1 MNLAVICV
9 FYPPINSSAAVQIN
23 HLVEFL
29 ASKGHFIEVITP
41 DSTIKNLYVCESKQN
56 IRIIRFKNGKVTDI
70 GHFLR
75 AFNEFLMPFKI
86 IYTIFKTS
94 IKLQKNDGII
104 CWSPSIFFT
113 PLVIYLKFINKC
125 NSYLILRDIFPRWAK
140 DLKIIKNK
148 ITYNFFNIFFL
159 LQCFF
164 SDTIGVQSEG
174 NKRFVPKRIFLKK
187 IKIEVL
193 NNWYTPNFKNLKCKI
208 DLSNTILKN
217 KKIFI
222 YAGNIGLA
230 QGFEIIINVAE
241 KLKNNNEIG
250 FLFIGRGSQFES
262 MKEIVRKRSIDNV
275 LFKEQIDNSEIINL
289 YKQCHCGIVILDRR
303 HKTHNIPGN
312 FISYL
317 HSGLPV
323 FALVNSNN
331 DLIPFV
337 NKNQIGYATDLFD
350 EDEIIKLILKIL
362 NYKNSDSK
370 INDKCKKIAK
380 TFFDTETIA
389 NQILA
394 SF

>member
-1 MNLAVICV
+1 M
-9 FYPPINSSAAVQIN
+9 
-23 HLVEFL
+23 
-29 ASKGHFIEVITP
+29 
-41 DSTIKNLYVCESKQN
+41 
-56 IRIIRFKNGKVTDI
+56 
-70 GHFLR
+70 
-75 AFNEFLMPFKI
+75 
-86 IYTIFKTS
+86 
-94 IKLQKNDGII
+94 
-104 CWSPSIFFT
+104 
-113 PLVIYLKFINKC
+113 
-125 NSYLILRDIFPRWAK
+125 
-140 DLKIIKNK
+140 
-148 ITYNFFNIFFL
+148 
-159 LQCFF
+159 
-164 SDTIGVQSEG
+164 
-174 NKRFVPKRIFLKK
+174 
-187 IKIEVL
+187 
-193 NNWYTPNFKNLKCKI
+193 
-208 DLSNTILKN
+208 KN

-262 MKEIVRKRSIDNV
+262 MKEIVRKRSIENV

-303 HKTHNIPGN
+303 HKTHNIPGK